1 MKRFTALLLCFI
13 LILPLAVQS
22 LALESQD
29 KLTPAP
35 EITGFTI
42 KADGKL
48 QLSIAHSLSEAE
60 ELRNMIYSLAL
71 EKYGSTEA
79 LMKSPEKYLS
89 YKTVLLLEISNDG
102 KSWGG
107 TQEIHGDGTVLLRDD
122 MLPFSDNGLFF
133 IRILL
138 ASENFRE
145 KDTDTVYIY
154 RESETSAV
162 FTDGTAFFPAGKPI
176 VFENAP
182 TEDVPL
188 FPAERN
194 GYIFDGWSQD
204 GDRRISKIPAGT
216 EKITLYAHFIPRQ
229 YEINYVLTTDM
240 NYPFG
245 RADNSKNPV
254 SYTVGEGARLLD
266 IKSPIG
272 GYTFGGWYLS
282 SDFSGE
288 RVTEIPSDETGD
300 VLLYA
305 KWISDKETEEN
316 KKLER
321 EQFIKDNRF
330 GDPDGDGKIT
340 ASDARYVLRAAVGL
354 EAADKEKLKRVDY
367 FGTGRISSEN
377 ARLTL
382 RIAVGLDSLYDIL
395 LENGIL
401 P

>member
-1 MKRFTALLLCFI
+1 MKT
-13 LILPLAVQS
+13 QN
-22 LALESQD
+22 
-29 KLTPAP
+29 KL
-35 EITGFTI
+35 
-42 KADGKL
+42 
-48 QLSIAHSLSEAE
+48 
-60 ELRNMIYSLAL
+60 R
-71 EKYGSTEA
+71 
-79 LMKSPEKYLS
+79 
-89 YKTVLLLEISNDG
+89 
-102 KSWGG
+102 
-107 TQEIHGDGTVLLRDD
+107 
-122 MLPFSDNGLFF
+122 
-133 IRILL
+133 
-138 ASENFRE
+138 
-145 KDTDTVYIY
+145 
-154 RESETSAV
+154 
-162 FTDGTAFFPAGKPI
+162 
-176 VFENAP
+176 
-182 TEDVPL
+182 
-188 FPAERN
+188 
-194 GYIFDGWSQD
+194 
-204 GDRRISKIPAGT
+204 
-216 EKITLYAHFIPRQ
+216 
-229 YEINYVLTTDM
+229 
-240 NYPFG
+240 PFG

-254 SYTVGEGARLLD
+254 SYTVGEGARLYD

-288 RVTEIPSDETGD
+288 RVAEIPSDETGD

-305 KWISDKETEEN
+305 KWISDKEAEEN

-367 FGTGRISSEN
+367 FGTGKISSEN